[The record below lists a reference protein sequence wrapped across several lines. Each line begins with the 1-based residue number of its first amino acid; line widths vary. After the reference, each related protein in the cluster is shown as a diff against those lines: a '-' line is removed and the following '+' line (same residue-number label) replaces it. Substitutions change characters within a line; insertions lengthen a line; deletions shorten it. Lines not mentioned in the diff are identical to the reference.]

1 MIRLFDE
8 PWSSIEL
15 RHVEAFL
22 ADAGEEGV
30 TWEAKADDD
39 EERKPPVGQDPGR
52 LRPATVRKAVSGL
65 ANQLGGYLIAGAR
78 WDKKAKEWTLPGIVV
93 PDPEPE
99 LWLGKII
106 SGLNPVPRF
115 DPRAWTRP
123 DGRVIAVVQ
132 VNPVDEPPC
141 MTPQGHVYERVSG
154 ETIRVTDPTL
164 LDTLIRRGRQ
174 ARERSES
181 FADRAALRALDAI
194 GWKFER
200 TVGLSI
206 AVAPIGRT
214 TDDIGSRLF
223 TQEFTRALVKSLWA
237 FFESGPYS
245 QPDNMERRTQ
255 QDGFTALAHFDGR
268 RVRHAHGR
276 ETTRARTTWI
286 VQATWDGAV
295 AASVNFSEQALI
307 DGFSAPERMMLVAW
321 HQLDALA
328 QSLGGYGPAHLS
340 VLVHAAQEK
349 IAGTPILIDDAAGT
363 APPPPPDG
371 TLYHGLP
378 ERTKLGRQ
386 VPIGAPDQ
394 DVVVSLHREL
404 QRASGIESYEPESIE
419 VEQDGS

>member
-1 MIRLFDE
+1 MINLFGL
-8 PWSSIEL
+8 PWPSVEL
-15 RHVEAFL
+15 HHVEAFL

-39 EERKPPVGQDPGR
+39 EERKPPDGQEPGK

-78 WDKKAKEWTLPGIVV
+78 WDKKAKKWMLPGIVV

-106 SGLNPVPRF
+106 RGLNPTPRF
-115 DPRAWTRP
+115 DARAWLRP

-132 VNPVDEPPC
+132 VDPVDEPPC

-164 LDTLIRRGRQ
+164 LDALIRRGRQ
-174 ARERSES
+174 ARELSET
-181 FADRAALRALDAI
+181 FADRAAQRALDAI
-194 GWKFER
+194 RWKFER
-200 TVGLSI
+200 TAGLSI
-206 AVAPIGRT
+206 AVAPIGRE

-223 TQEFTRALVKSLWA
+223 TPEFTGALVKSLWA
-237 FFESGPYS
+237 FFQSGQYS
-245 QPDNMERRTQ
+245 QPDNMERWTQ
-255 QDGFTALAHFDGR
+255 QDAFTALAHFHSR
-268 RVRHAHGR
+268 RVLHVEGR
-276 ETTRARTTWI
+276 ATTQARITWL

-295 AASVNFSEQALI
+295 AASATFSEQAMI
-307 DGFSAPERMMLVAW
+307 GGFSAPERVILPAW
-321 HQLDALA
+321 QQLDGLA
-328 QSLGGYGPAHLS
+328 QLLGGYGPAHLS

-371 TLYHGLP
+371 TLYRGLP
-378 ERTKLGRQ
+378 ERTKLGRSIM
-386 VPIGAPDQ
+386 IGDPDQ
-394 DVVVSLHREL
+394 DVLVSLHREL
-404 QRASGIESYEPESIE
+404 QRAGGIESYEPGVS
-419 VEQDGS
+419 